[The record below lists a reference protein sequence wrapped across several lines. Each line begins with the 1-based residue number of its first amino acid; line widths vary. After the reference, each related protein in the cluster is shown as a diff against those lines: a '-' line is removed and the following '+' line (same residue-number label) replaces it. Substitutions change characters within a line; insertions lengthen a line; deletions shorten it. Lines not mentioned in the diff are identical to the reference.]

1 MIRSERLVHTF
12 GSLVALDAESYHER
26 AIADFVLERLRS
38 LGLDAREDDAKERI
52 LSHNRVVSQDAA
64 GNLFAVLP
72 ATGPGDPVLFAG
84 HLDTVAPGFGKKLVR
99 HPDGMLTSDGTT
111 VLGADDAA
119 AVAEILEVLTVL
131 QEEKIPHPRIE
142 VLIASAEEPYAR
154 GSAQFDFSQVT
165 AKNAY
170 VLDLSGPVGGAALAA
185 PTILSFNLNVRG
197 VCAHAGFVPEEG
209 VNALSIAA
217 QALSRLQT
225 GHVDPQTTVNFG
237 TVTGGTARNIVP
249 GDVFLQG
256 EIRSMDNRRAE
267 EELARIRS
275 VFEDAAE
282 QFGGTISLTSDSAF
296 QAYRI
301 SEDSPT
307 VRRYRAAGEKT
318 GIPVSFQDTYGG
330 SDCNHINEHG
340 IEGIVIACGMNRCH
354 TTEEWTSIDEMTR
367 AAELVLALASSD
379 L

>member
-26 AIADFVLERLRS
+26 AIADFVLDRLRS

-52 LSHNRVVSQDAA
+52 LSYNRAVSQDAA

-84 HLDTVAPGFGKKLVR
+84 HLDTVAPGVGKKLVR
-99 HPDGMLTSDGTT
+99 HSDGMLTSDGTT

-119 AVAEILEVLTVL
+119 AVAEILEVLTAL

-165 AKNAY
+165 AKSAY

-197 VCAHAGFVPEEG
+197 VCAHAGFAPEEG

-249 GDVFLQG
+249 GDVLLQG

-267 EELARIRS
+267 EELARIRRVLRTQQS
-275 VFEDAAE
+275 SSAE
-282 QFGGTISLTSDSAF
+282 LYLLRPTPLSRPTAFRKTPRRFGAIARPGRRP
-296 QAYRI
+296 AYR
-301 SEDSPT
+301 SHS
-307 VRRYRAAGEKT
+307 R
-318 GIPVSFQDTYGG
+318 IPMAEAT
-330 SDCNHINEHG
+330 
-340 IEGIVIACGMNRCH
+340 ATTLMN
-354 TTEEWTSIDEMTR
+354 M
-367 AAELVLALASSD
+367 ALKELL
-379 L
+379 